1 MLKITRQTDYAVMIL
16 TRIAQEPAS
25 RIHNARDLSDET
37 EVPLPTTSKI
47 LKFLAREELLVSQ
60 RGVKGGYR
68 LARPATDVTVAEVI
82 RAIEGPVAI
91 TECVEAA
98 PGDCD
103 KESWCPVRSNWQMI
117 NDAVEG
123 ALEGITLDR
132 MARPLTFLPPRG
144 GANPGRASLEV
155 SPGDDPPGEPGR
167 TGEHT
172 RNDETAFAPAT
183 RHDDGGGQ
191 R

>member
-16 TRIAQEPAS
+16 TRFAQEPPA
-25 RIHNARDLSDET
+25 RIHNARDLSVET
-37 EVPLPTTSKI
+37 EVPLPMASKI
-47 LKFLAREELLVSQ
+47 LKLLAKQDLLVSQ

-68 LARPATDVTVAEVI
+68 LARPAAEVTIAEVI

-103 KESWCPVRSNWQMI
+103 KESWCPVRSNWQRI

-123 ALEGITLDR
+123 ALEGITLAQ
-132 MARPLTFLPPRG
+132 MARPLDFPAPMGPGVSIDAKNSEPNISEPKAGLG
-144 GANPGRASLEV
+144 GR
-155 SPGDDPPGEPGR
+155 R
-167 TGEHT
+167 
-172 RNDETAFAPAT
+172 
-183 RHDDGGGQ
+183 
-191 R
+191 